1 MLAWLHQQCRSRT
14 LPSPHVLISDRATS
28 AYALE
33 KYPDHSTAV
42 AAILNAWRVGG
53 GFSVA
58 YFQPGWL
65 ANNGAAAVFSTQAG
79 IVAISSLLFILPVIL
94 MGRRTSVEERG

>member
-1 MLAWLHQQCRSRT
+1 MY
-14 LPSPHVLISDRATS
+14 SDPGSATS

-33 KYPDHSTAV
+33 KYPDNSTAV

-58 YFQPGWL
+58 YFQPAWL
-65 ANNGAAAVFSTQAG
+65 AKNGAAAVFSTQAG
-79 IVAISSLLFILPVIL
+79 IVAVSSLLFILPVIM
-94 MGRRTSVEERG
+94 MGRRQTMVSVSA